1 MNIGFDAKRAYH
13 NGTGLGNYSR
23 TLVSDLSELYPEH
36 QYFLFNPKPSKRYTL
51 QGHNIHEVLPQKKL
65 YQIFNS
71 IWRSHWIKKDI
82 IKYNIDLF
90 HGLSHEL
97 PLGLSNTGI
106 KTIVTIHDL
115 IFLRYPEQYNKIDV
129 KIYIAKFKYACKKA
143 DHIIAISEQTKQDI
157 IHYFGTDASKITVCH
172 ISCDRS
178 YQTTVTDTEKLR
190 VIKMLNLP
198 EEYMLYVGSII
209 ERKNLLGICKAIA
222 LIKNEIRL
230 PLVVI
235 GRGKKYKEEV
245 KAIAKENGI
254 SDRLIFLSE
263 NENQS
268 EEYISGSCFPAIY
281 QSAKL
286 FIYPS
291 VFEGFGIPVL
301 EALFSKTPVI
311 TSNVSSL
318 PEVGGNAAYYVNP
331 DNFIEIAEGIKKII
345 NDKEFAEKMK
355 ADGLLQASKF
365 TPEKCASCVMDV
377 YKKIV

>member
-23 TLVSDLSELYPEH
+23 TLISDLSELYPEH
-36 QYFLFNPKPSKRYTL
+36 QYFLFNPKPSKRYAL
-51 QGHNIHEVLPQKKL
+51 HGANIHEVLPKKKMH
-65 YQIFNS
+65 QIFNA
-71 IWRSHWIKKDI
+71 IWRTHWIKKDI
-82 IKYNIDLF
+82 IKNNIDLF

-115 IFLRYPEQYNKIDV
+115 IFLRYPEQYNKIDI
-129 KIYIAKFKYACKKA
+129 KIYKAKFKYACEKA
-143 DHIIAISEQTKQDI
+143 NHIISISEQTKQDI
-157 IHYFGTDASKITVCH
+157 IHYFGTDPNKITVCH

-178 YQTTVTDTEKLR
+178 YQTTVTEAEKLR
-190 VIKMLNLP
+190 VKKMLNLP
-198 EEYMLYVGSII
+198 EEYILYVGSII
-209 ERKNLLGICKAIA
+209 ERKNLLGICKAMA
-222 LIKNEIRL
+222 LIKNEILL

-235 GRGKKYKEEV
+235 GTGKKYKETV
-245 KAIAKENGI
+245 KALVKEYGI

-263 NENQS
+263 IEKKS

-281 QSAKL
+281 QTAKL

-311 TSNVSSL
+311 TSNISSL

-331 DNFIEIAEGIKKII
+331 ENPAEIADGIKKII
-345 NDKEFAEKMK
+345 KDEAFAERMRVE
-355 ADGLLQASKF
+355 GLLQASNF
-365 TPEKCASCVMDV
+365 TPEKCASRVMDV
-377 YKKIV
+377 YKKIA